1 MSLYDPERD
10 RVRIAGR
17 WLRWGLAWV
26 GIPLVLG
33 VFVSANVDV
42 RSLPLFGPERMSAVL
57 FLDGQAYFGHLDDS
71 GENGTLVLRDV
82 YYFKNSEGGV
92 TGVPVGLVR
101 RGTEAHEPADGMR
114 INRDRILAIE
124 RVGPI
129 SAVAQAIQVERELI
143 HAPPGNVSLN
153 RTAVAGAAALA
164 SQRVAAEHDIAR
176 AWTAAVEQLRK
187 LNDLVLPISRTEAL
201 AITDKAMA
209 DLRTVRFNG
218 LVALAKAVGISDADA
233 DAYARAT
240 DPILESQSLA
250 NDTAVLLAPDM
261 DAVVTR
267 AIQLYA
273 QVGDA
278 AAKQLTQ
285 PQATPTPTST
295 PTPPNPVP
303 TPRATPTASPR
314 P

>member
-124 RVGPI
+124 RVGPG
-129 SAVAQAIQVERELI
+129 SPVAQAIQVERELS
-143 HAPPGNVSLN
+143 HTSPGNVSLN
-153 RTAVAGAAALA
+153 RTTVAGAAASRDQPVAPEAGLA
-164 SQRVAAEHDIAR
+164 GP
-176 AWTAAVEQLRK
+176 WTAAGAQLPH
-187 LNDLVLPISRTEAL
+187 LDDL
-201 AITDKAMA
+201 
-209 DLRTVRFNG
+209 G
-218 LVALAKAVGISDADA
+218 
-233 DAYARAT
+233 
-240 DPILESQSLA
+240 
-250 NDTAVLLAPDM
+250 
-261 DAVVTR
+261 
-267 AIQLYA
+267 
-273 QVGDA
+273 
-278 AAKQLTQ
+278 
-285 PQATPTPTST
+285 
-295 PTPPNPVP
+295 
-303 TPRATPTASPR
+303 
-314 P
+314 

>member
-26 GIPLVLG
+26 ALPLLLG
-33 VFVSANVDV
+33 VFVSGNIDT
-42 RSLPLFGPERMSAVL
+42 RSLPLFGPERLSAVL

-71 GENGTLVLRDV
+71 GETGTLVLRDV

-92 TGVPVGLVR
+92 TGVPVALVR

-114 INRDRILAIE
+114 INRDRVLAIE
-124 RVGPI
+124 KVGPV
-129 SAVAQAIQVERELI
+129 SPVAPAIQVARELA
-143 HAPPGNVSLN
+143 HASTGGVSLN
-153 RTAVAGAAALA
+153 RAAVGTAAALA
-164 SQRVAAEHDIAR
+164 TQRVAAEHDIAR
-176 AWTAAVEQLRK
+176 GWSAAVDQLRK
-187 LNDLVLPISRTEAL
+187 LNDLVLPVTKAEAAQIS
-201 AITDKAMA
+201 DKAMA
-209 DLRTVRFNG
+209 DLRTVRQNA
-218 LVALAKAVGISDADA
+218 LVALGTQIGMPAADA

-240 DPILESQSLA
+240 DPLLEGQSFA
-250 NDTAVLLAPDM
+250 NDTGVLLAPDI
-261 DAVVTR
+261 DAIVTR
-267 AIQLYA
+267 ATQLYS

-285 PQATPTPTST
+285 PKATPTPTPS
-295 PTPPNPVP
+295 P
-303 TPRATPTASPR
+303 SPR

>member
-153 RTAVAGAAALA
+153 RTAVAGAPALA
-164 SQRVAAEHDIAR
+164 AQRVAAEHDIAR
-176 AWTAAVEQLRK
+176 AWTAAVDQLRK
-187 LNDLVLPISRTEAL
+187 LNDLVLPVTKAEADQITAK
-201 AITDKAMA
+201 AIA
-209 DLRTVRFNG
+209 DLRTVRRG
-218 LVALAKAVGISDADA
+218 SGCLRPRDRS
-233 DAYARAT
+233 
-240 DPILESQSLA
+240 
-250 NDTAVLLAPDM
+250 
-261 DAVVTR
+261 
-267 AIQLYA
+267 
-273 QVGDA
+273 
-278 AAKQLTQ
+278 
-285 PQATPTPTST
+285 
-295 PTPPNPVP
+295 PP
-303 TPRATPTASPR
+303 
-314 P
+314 

>member
-1 MSLYDPERD
+1 MTLYDPERD

-17 WLRWGLAWV
+17 WLRWGLQWIGLPV
-26 GIPLVLG
+26 VLG
-33 VFVSANVDV
+33 VFVSANADV

-82 YYFKNSEGGV
+82 YYFKNSEGAV

-114 INRDRILAIE
+114 INRDRILAVE
-124 RVGPI
+124 RVGPG
-129 SAVAQAIQVERELI
+129 SPVAQAIQVERELT
-143 HAPPGNVSLN
+143 HVSAGNVSLN
-153 RTAVAGAAALA
+153 RAAVAGAPALA
-164 SQRVAAEHDIAR
+164 AQRVAAEHDIAR
-176 AWTAAVEQLRK
+176 AWSAAVDQLRK
-187 LNDLVLPISRTEAL
+187 LNDLVLPVTKAEADQITTK
-201 AITDKAMA
+201 AIA
-209 DLRTVRFNG
+209 DLRTVRQN
-218 LVALAKAVGISDADA
+218 ALAALGAQVGMSAADA

-240 DPILESQSLA
+240 DPLLEGQSFSSDA
-250 NDTAVLLAPDM
+250 GVLLAPDV
-261 DAVVTR
+261 DAIVTR
-267 AIQLYA
+267 ATQLYA

-285 PQATPTPTST
+285 PKATPSPTPSPTPTT
-295 PTPPNPVP
+295 
-303 TPRATPTASPR
+303 R